1 MEAKNYEAI
10 VISGGGSNG
19 ILSLGALHYEFQKGT
34 YDPAYVRIYA
44 GTSIGSVISLLLIC
58 GYTPMEIFAE
68 VYTTDHFF
76 DINKFGSIWD
86 IFKYMGLISI
96 NVFSNKIDALVKRKF
111 GYTPTMLE
119 LYNLTQKVLVTVVT
133 NVTKMK
139 CEYYTYKNKPDTTC
153 VDAVMHSCN
162 LPLIFHSIHYSDS
175 YIVDGGLT
183 DNFPLRYIDDRKIK
197 ILGIVTMG
205 IDFSLTDTKFT
216 GYFYRLV
223 VMPVNANTELRCAL
237 AKPNT
242 KLIKIVRNKSSLK
255 LFSISSDVKMSMFW
269 DGYSVAQKV
278 DNTFFIH
285 VKGYEILDTML

>member
-1 MEAKNYEAI
+1 MEIKKFEAV

-19 ILSLGALHYEFQKGT
+19 ILSLGALHYEYEKGS
-34 YDPAYVRIYA
+34 YDPVNTRIYA

-76 DINKFGSIWD
+76 DIAKMGSVWD
-86 IFKYMGLISI
+86 IVKYMGLMPIT
-96 NVFSNKIDALVKRKF
+96 VFAEKIEALVKRKF
-111 GYTPTMLE
+111 GEIPTLLE
-119 LYNLTQKVLVTVVT
+119 LFTRTQKILVTAVA

-139 CEYYTYKNKPDTTC
+139 CEYYTYKTHPETRC

-162 LPLIFHSIHYSDS
+162 LPLIFHSIFYNDS
-175 YIVDGGLT
+175 YIVDGGLM
-183 DNFPLRYIDDRKIK
+183 DNFPLRYIDDHRLK
-197 ILGIVTMG
+197 ILGVVTTG
-205 IDFSLTDTKFT
+205 IDFSLSDTKFT

-237 AKPNT
+237 AKSNT

-255 LFSISSDVKMSMFW
+255 LFSMSSDVKMSMFW
-269 DGYSVAQKV
+269 DGYSIAQKI
-278 DNTFFIH
+278 DNTIFVY
-285 VKGYEILDTML
+285 VKGYEIAGFL

>member
-1 MEAKNYEAI
+1 MEIEKYEAV

-19 ILSLGALHYEFQKGT
+19 ILSLGALHYEYEKGT
-34 YDPAYVRIYA
+34 YDPENTRIYA

-76 DINKFGSIWD
+76 DIAKLGSIWD
-86 IFKYMGLISI
+86 IVKYMGLMPIT
-96 NVFSNKIDALVKRKF
+96 VFAEKIEVLVKRKF
-111 GYTPTMLE
+111 GGIPTLLE
-119 LYNLTQKVLVTVVT
+119 LYTQTQKILVTAVA

-139 CEYYTYKNKPDTTC
+139 CEYYTYKTQPHTSC

-162 LPLIFHSIHYSDS
+162 LPLIFHSIHYNDS
-175 YIVDGGLT
+175 YIVDGGLM
-183 DNFPLRYIDDRKIK
+183 DNFPLRYIDNHKMK
-197 ILGIVTMG
+197 ILGVVTSG
-205 IDFSLTDTKFT
+205 IDFSLSDTKFT

-237 AKPNT
+237 AKSNT

-255 LFSISSDVKMSMFW
+255 LFSMSSDVKMSMFW
-269 DGYSVAQKV
+269 DGYSVAQKI
-278 DNTFFIH
+278 DNTFFIY
-285 VKGYEILDTML
+285 VKGYEMDEML